1 MSHHG
6 HAVAPGGTAVLFVLL
21 VVVPLLALVAY
32 LALAARERRAGRW
45 SVWRTLA
52 FTSGVL
58 LVLAAMSGPV
68 ASWAHQDLR
77 GHMLQH
83 LLLGMFAP
91 LGLVLGAPGTLLLRA
106 LPTAAAR
113 RVVAFCG
120 TAAVR
125 TLVHPV
131 TALLLDIGGMYV
143 LYLTP
148 LYALSM
154 ADPTVHV
161 LLHVHFLLSG
171 YLFTWAIAGPDP
183 APHRPGT
190 AMRLAVL
197 FVGTA
202 AHANLGKL
210 MYGYG
215 FPRGTGAGPEELE
228 AAAQWM
234 YYGGDLAELLLT
246 VAFFAAWFARRRR
259 RDRGG
264 PERAAAIARGCRPSR
279 AVGPS

>member
-1 MSHHG
+1 MNQ
-6 HAVAPGGTAVLFVLL
+6 HAHAAAPDAAAALFVLL
-21 VVVPLLALVAY
+21 VVVPLLALGGY
-32 LALAARERRAGRW
+32 LVLVLRERRAGRW
-45 SVWRTLA
+45 SRWRTAA
-52 FTSGVL
+52 FAGGVL
-58 LVLAAMSGPV
+58 LVVAVMAGPV
-68 ASWAHQDLR
+68 AAWAHHDLR

-83 LLLGMFAP
+83 LVLGMFAP

-106 LPTAAAR
+106 LPAVAAR
-113 RVVAFCG
+113 RVVGFFGAPPLR
-120 TAAVR
+120 V
-125 TLVHPV
+125 LVHPL

-148 LYALSM
+148 LFALGMS
-154 ADPTVHV
+154 DPVLHV
-161 LLHVHFLLSG
+161 LLHVHFLVSG
-171 YLFTWAIAGPDP
+171 YLFAWAIAGPDP
-183 APHRPGT
+183 APHRPGA

-215 FPRGTGAGPEELE
+215 FPRGTGVGRAELE
-228 AAAQWM
+228 SAAQWM

-264 PERAAAIARGCRPSR
+264 A
-279 AVGPS
+279 GPDLAPA